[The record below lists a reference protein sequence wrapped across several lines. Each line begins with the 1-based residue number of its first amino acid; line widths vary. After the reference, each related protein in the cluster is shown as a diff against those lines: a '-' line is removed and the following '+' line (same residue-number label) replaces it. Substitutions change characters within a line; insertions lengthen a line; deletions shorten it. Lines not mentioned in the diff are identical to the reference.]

1 MVIYFMLIVVMSTQI
16 TIAEGMRRKISQE
29 MSERNSKLGFGTS
42 GTTASEKVRKKDHEA
57 AVICLKIDSIC
68 GIVGVVASLVLLIV
82 MGFSWILMAVPLLV
96 LVVQIAMAVAA
107 LTAANDAVAKA

>member
-1 MVIYFMLIVVMSTQI
+1 MVIYFMLIVIMSTQI

-42 GTTASEKVRKKDHEA
+42 GTTVSEEVRKKNHEA

-82 MGFSWILMAVPLLV
+82 IGFSWILMAIPLLV

-107 LTAANDAVAKA
+107 LTAANGAVAKA

>member
-29 MSERNSKLGFGTS
+29 MAERNTKAGFDMS
-42 GTTASEKVRKKDHEA
+42 GTTASEEVQKKDHEA

-68 GIVGVVASLVLLIV
+68 GIVGVVA
-82 MGFSWILMAVPLLV
+82 
-96 LVVQIAMAVAA
+96 
-107 LTAANDAVAKA
+107 

>member
-1 MVIYFMLIVVMSTQI
+1 MVIYFVLISLMSTQI
-16 TIAEGMRRKISQE
+16 AISEGMRRKISQE
-29 MSERNSKLGFGTS
+29 MAERNSRLGFGTS
-42 GTTASEKVRKKDHEA
+42 GTAVSEEIRKKNHKA
-57 AVICLKIDSIC
+57 AVACLKIDSIC